1 MGNIVEWI
9 KKVSEAN
16 KGSAVVIRTDVEIS
30 EDYIK
35 ALNDA
40 GYCLGERYGED
51 DCWVYT
57 ILNKS

>member
-1 MGNIVEWI
+1 MKNIGKWI

-16 KGSAVVIRTDVEIS
+16 NGSAVVIRTNVEIP

-40 GYCLGERYGED
+40 GYCLGERYRENE
-51 DCWVYT
+51 CWVYP
-57 ILNKS
+57 ILNK